1 MKTQS
6 EEGEISVSMQLEELI
21 HSDTPED
28 LDEYVKSLSISETAH
43 ALPSLSSE
51 DQQAIISLLDSEDAA
66 RLVEAIPEF
75 QAAEIIAHLEPEE
88 AAEIISV
95 VESDEQADIL
105 AKIPSE
111 QAEEILSNMDE
122 SIALNARER
131 LEYPEHSAAGLMVT
145 EFLCFDEH
153 LTVNSIIDVLREKMN
168 SLSDHAIQYVF
179 IQSENKKLKGVL
191 RLRDLVLVPHD
202 TPVSQ
207 IMIPDPISVTAE
219 AELQELVD
227 TFDDHRFLGVPVLDD
242 SEKIIGV
249 VRRAD
254 VQEAVGDRNE
264 SDYLKSSGIISEEL
278 RTMPFLPRSRR
289 RLSWLSINIVLN
301 IMAASVIALYQ
312 ETLEAVIVLAVFLPI
327 ISDMSGCSGA
337 QAIAVSIRE
346 LTLGILKPSDLFR
359 VLRKEVQMG
368 IVNGLVLGGLTAL
381 VVWLWKG
388 NPYLGLVIGSALTI
402 NTIVAVTIG
411 GMLPVLLKKFGKD
424 PALASGPILTTLTD
438 MCGFFVVL
446 SLAQATLPLLV

>member
-1 MKTQS
+1 MKIQS
-6 EEGEISVSMQLEELI
+6 EEEISISTKLEELI
-21 HSDTPED
+21 HSDVPED
-28 LDEYVKSLSISETAH
+28 LDNYVKSLSISETAH
-43 ALPSLSSE
+43 ALPALSNE
-51 DQQAIISLLDSEDAA
+51 DQQTVISLLESEDAA

-75 QAAEIIAHLEPEE
+75 QAAEIISHLEPEE

-105 AKIPSE
+105 AKIPSD

-145 EFLCFDEH
+145 EFLCFDED
-153 LTVNSIIDVLREKMN
+153 LTVNGVIDVLREKMN

-179 IQSENKKLKGVL
+179 IQSKENKLKGVL

-227 TFDDHRFLGVPVLDD
+227 TFDDHRFLGVPVIDEA
-242 SEKIIGV
+242 EKIIGV

-264 SDYLKSSGIISEEL
+264 SDYLKSSGIIAEEL
-278 RTMPFLPRSRR
+278 RSMPFAPRSYR
-289 RLSWLSINIVLN
+289 RLSWLSINIFLN
-301 IMAASVIALYQ
+301 ILAASVIALYQ
-312 ETLEAVIVLAVFLPI
+312 DTLEAVIVLAIFLPI

-346 LTLGILKPSDLFR
+346 LTLGVLRPSDLFR
-359 VLRKEVQMG
+359 VWRKELQMG
-368 IVNGLVLGGLTAL
+368 LVNGLVLGTLSATII
-381 VVWLWKG
+381 WLWKG
-388 NPYLGLVIGSALTI
+388 NPYLGLVVGAALAL
-402 NTIVAVTIG
+402 NTIVAVSLG
-411 GMLPVLLKKFGKD
+411 GLLPLLLKKFGK
-424 PALASGPILTTLTD
+424 GPSFGIRSNFD
-438 MCGFFVVL
+438 HID
-446 SLAQATLPLLV
+446 